1 MTEAVLVAGSLLQGV
16 AWRLVATGRSA
27 FWPTS
32 AATWAVVGLAAVLAA
47 PPACC
52 DDASTAVALG
62 VGVAAGAALYVATRA
77 VVAVA
82 TRLPGLAA
90 AVGDVYARS
99 RETSPA
105 VLWAVTL
112 LLVVPGE
119 ELFWRGLVV
128 PDLGASVG
136 AVPGAIL
143 AWLAAV
149 AVTALWADLPF
160 LAAAVVGGAVWT
172 ALAAWSGGVVAPLAS
187 HLVWTAAMVAWR
199 PGAARAKVP
208 G

>member
-1 MTEAVLVAGSLLQGV
+1 VTDAVLVGGIVLQAI
-16 AWRLVATGRSA
+16 AWRLAATGRTS

-52 DDASTAVALG
+52 GDLSARAAVG
-62 VGVAAGAALYVATRA
+62 VGAAAGAALYAATRA

-82 TRLPGLAA
+82 TRLPALAA

-105 VLWAVTL
+105 LLWAVTL
-112 LLVVPGE
+112 LVVVPGE
-119 ELFWRGLVV
+119 ELFWRGLAV
-128 PDLGASVG
+128 PELRASAG
-136 AVPGAIL
+136 EVPGAVL
-143 AWLAAV
+143 AWAAAV

-172 ALAAWSGGVVAPLAS
+172 SLAVWSGGVVAPLAS
-187 HLVWTAAMVAWR
+187 HLVWTTAMVAWR
-199 PGAARAKVP
+199 PRAARAKVL